1 MLGILKRLHE
11 VAGHTK
17 HVLCKAA
24 RLIPNDVGLLIQLNE
39 LQADQGA
46 APVRGSV
53 SSGWVE
59 DDGPRNAGAWKYIW
73 VLRCFLFFLLQEGNV
88 NNSTSETISPV
99 KEAQHDSGL

>member
-1 MLGILKRLHE
+1 MLGILKMLHE

-24 RLIPNDVGLLIQLNE
+24 RLIPNDVGLLIQWDE

-59 DDGPRNAGAWKYIW
+59 DDGPRNAGDLEID
-73 VLRCFLFFLLQEGNV
+73 LDSSLLSFLPFARGKCE
-88 NNSTSETISPV
+88 
-99 KEAQHDSGL
+99 